1 MKESPTL
8 VELSPH
14 EITEILTLIQR
25 LGPGEYPTIE
35 RLLRHAGKDFLFL
48 DGPDCSR
55 VPKEEANLH
64 YESGKVMDAIGKKL
78 ETLRVESWPSPY
90 KVRFVVARRENEHER
105 LRLTVIEMVS
115 NPHGGLS
122 EPAQEDLQKA
132 LGFFS
137 REYRYLQEM
146 KPARSYPEDDVVLDE
161 TRTRELINEI
171 KGLQSGENPHLD
183 KVSSELAEA
192 LRSIL
197 PILSHALKEGF
208 YVWLSRA

>member
-1 MKESPTL
+1 
-8 VELSPH
+8 
-14 EITEILTLIQR
+14 
-25 LGPGEYPTIE
+25 
-35 RLLRHAGKDFLFL
+35 
-48 DGPDCSR
+48 
-55 VPKEEANLH
+55 
-64 YESGKVMDAIGKKL
+64 
-78 ETLRVESWPSPY
+78 
-90 KVRFVVARRENEHER
+90 
-105 LRLTVIEMVS
+105 MVS

-122 EPAQEDLQKA
+122 EPGQEDLQRA

-146 KPARSYPEDDVVLDE
+146 KPARSYPEDDIVLDE

-171 KGLQSGENPHLD
+171 KRLQSGENPHLD

>member
-1 MKESPTL
+1 MLKHT
-8 VELSPH
+8 
-14 EITEILTLIQR
+14 
-25 LGPGEYPTIE
+25 
-35 RLLRHAGKDFLFL
+35 GKDFPFL

-90 KVRFVVARRENEHER
+90 KVRFVVARRENEHEP

-146 KPARSYPEDDVVLDE
+146 KPARSYPEDDIVLDE

-171 KGLQSGENPHLD
+171 KRLQSGENPHLD

-192 LRSIL
+192 LRRNLS
-197 PILSHALKEGF
+197 ILSHALKEGF